1 MTVHAGRPTTPQDK
15 SRELQ
20 RKLYLAAKRNR
31 NRRFHALYDR
41 IFRPDI
47 LRQAWEEV
55 RRNGGSAGEDGVT
68 IEDVEREGVEQ
79 FLGQIEQDL
88 KAGTYRPKPVLRV
101 YIPKADGRQRPLG
114 IPTVRDRVVQQACK
128 MVIEP
133 IFEANFRDNSY
144 GFRPKRSAQQAVTE
158 VKKALITGW
167 WVVDADIQSYF
178 DTIDHTML
186 MSLLK
191 RRISDRRVLK
201 LIRQWLEAGVLE
213 DGVRNA
219 TEIGSPQ
226 GGVISP
232 LLANIY
238 LHVLDMYWAE
248 RYSSLGKLIRYADD
262 FVIICRTRQDAENAL
277 QIVKQ
282 IMDYP
287 ETDTSSHQN
296 PCRGYGS
303 RWVRL
308 SWLPLPQE
316 EIKEEQQTLALHLA
330 FTKGHDSR
338 PKQNPFHHE
347 ENEIEQHA
355 SRSDKISQSSNS
367 RMAELLPHW
376 KLHLEIPATRPLCA
390 VSSGTMGSGKD
401 RVSWALER
409 TCLSGFDDATWI
421 GILLP
426 TRNMCGQTLKAPGR
440 RLSESRMREN
450 LMSGSM
456 WQGMETRISSSNPRR
471 HPLTLPPDR
480 WDSPR
485 PKRLFYARTNSVK
498 SALSRPAH
506 LRVTLTVRQ
515 H

>member
-1 MTVHAGRPTTPQDK
+1 MTVHAARPITPQDK

-31 NRRFHALYDR
+31 ERRFHALYDR

-79 FLGQIEQDL
+79 FLSQIEQDL

-144 GFRPKRSAQQAVTE
+144 GFRPKRSAQQAVTV

-178 DTIDHTML
+178 DTIDHNLL

-219 TEIGSPQ
+219 AEIGSPQ

-262 FVIICRTRQDAENAL
+262 FVIICRTKQEAETAL
-277 QIVKQ
+277 KTVKQ
-282 IMDYP
+282 IMGILKLTLHPTKTRVVDMGQDGFDFLGFHFHKKKSMKSGKLLPYNWP
-287 ETDTSSHQN
+287 APKAMKAVRSKIHTITERKSLSN
-296 PCRGYGS
+296 PLSEVIKYLNRVIRGWRNDFRIGNCTLKFQQLDRYVRWRLEQWVRSKQGS
-303 RWVRL
+303 RGHWNEHAFRAL
-308 SWLPLPQE
+308 LLRHGLEYFYLPG
-316 EIKEEQQTLALHLA
+316 I
-330 FTKGHDSR
+330 
-338 PKQNPFHHE
+338 
-347 ENEIEQHA
+347 
-355 SRSDKISQSSNS
+355 
-367 RMAELLPHW
+367 
-376 KLHLEIPATRPLCA
+376 CA
-390 VSSGTMGSGKD
+390 VK
-401 RVSWALER
+401 
-409 TCLSGFDDATWI
+409 
-421 GILLP
+421 P
-426 TRNMCGQTLKAPGR
+426 
-440 RLSESRMREN
+440 
-450 LMSGSM
+450 
-456 WQGMETRISSSNPRR
+456 
-471 HPLTLPPDR
+471 
-480 WDSPR
+480 
-485 PKRLFYARTNSVK
+485 
-498 SALSRPAH
+498 
-506 LRVTLTVRQ
+506 
-515 H
+515 

>member
-1 MTVHAGRPTTPQDK
+1 VTVHAARPITPQDK

-20 RKLYLAAKRNR
+20 RKLYLEAKRCR

-55 RRNGGSAGEDGVT
+55 RRNGGSAGQDGVT

-128 MVIEP
+128 VVIEP

-144 GFRPKRSAQQAVTE
+144 GFRPKRSAQQAVTV

-167 WVVDADIQSYF
+167 WVVDADIQGYF
-178 DTIDHTML
+178 DTIDQFML
-186 MSLLK
+186 MTLLK

-238 LHVLDMYWAE
+238 LHVLDMFWAE
-248 RYSSLGKLIRYADD
+248 RYSSLGILIRYADD
-262 FVIICRTRQDAENAL
+262 FVIICRTKRDAENAL
-277 QIVKQ
+277 QTVKQ
-282 IMDYP
+282 IMDILKLTLHPTKTRVVDMGQDGFDFLGFHFHKKKSKRSNKLLPYNWP
-287 ETDTSSHQN
+287 SPKAMMSVRSKIHFITERMRLSNSLSEVIKFLNQVI
-296 PCRGYGS
+296 RGWRNYFRIGNCTLKFQQLDRYVRSRLEQWVRAKLGS
-303 RWVRL
+303 RGHWD
-308 SWLPLPQE
+308 E
-316 EIKEEQQTLALHLA
+316 LA
-330 FTKGHDSR
+330 FR
-338 PKQNPFHHE
+338 
-347 ENEIEQHA
+347 A
-355 SRSDKISQSSNS
+355 S
-367 RMAELLPHW
+367 MTEHGLEHFYLPGV
-376 KLHLEIPATRPLCA
+376 CA
-390 VSSGTMGSGKD
+390 VK
-401 RVSWALER
+401 
-409 TCLSGFDDATWI
+409 
-421 GILLP
+421 P
-426 TRNMCGQTLKAPGR
+426 
-440 RLSESRMREN
+440 
-450 LMSGSM
+450 
-456 WQGMETRISSSNPRR
+456 
-471 HPLTLPPDR
+471 
-480 WDSPR
+480 
-485 PKRLFYARTNSVK
+485 
-498 SALSRPAH
+498 
-506 LRVTLTVRQ
+506 
-515 H
+515 

>member
-1 MTVHAGRPTTPQDK
+1 VTVHVARPITPQDQ

-31 NRRFHALYDR
+31 ERRFHALYDR

-79 FLGQIEQDL
+79 FLCQIEQDL
-88 KAGTYRPKPVLRV
+88 KVGDYRPKPVLRV

-144 GFRPKRSAQQAVTE
+144 GFRPKRSAQQAVNE
-158 VKKALITGW
+158 VKKGLITGW

-178 DTIDHTML
+178 DTIDHNLL

-248 RYSSLGKLIRYADD
+248 R
-262 FVIICRTRQDAENAL
+262 
-277 QIVKQ
+277 
-282 IMDYP
+282 
-287 ETDTSSHQN
+287 
-296 PCRGYGS
+296 
-303 RWVRL
+303 
-308 SWLPLPQE
+308 
-316 EIKEEQQTLALHLA
+316 
-330 FTKGHDSR
+330 
-338 PKQNPFHHE
+338 
-347 ENEIEQHA
+347 
-355 SRSDKISQSSNS
+355 
-367 RMAELLPHW
+367 
-376 KLHLEIPATRPLCA
+376 
-390 VSSGTMGSGKD
+390 SGMQM
-401 RVSWALER
+401 
-409 TCLSGFDDATWI
+409 
-421 GILLP
+421 IL
-426 TRNMCGQTLKAPGR
+426 
-440 RLSESRMREN
+440 
-450 LMSGSM
+450 
-456 WQGMETRISSSNPRR
+456 SSSVAPNKTPK
-471 HPLTLPPDR
+471 PP
-480 WDSPR
+480 
-485 PKRLFYARTNSVK
+485 
-498 SALSRPAH
+498 
-506 LRVTLTVRQ
+506 
-515 H
+515 